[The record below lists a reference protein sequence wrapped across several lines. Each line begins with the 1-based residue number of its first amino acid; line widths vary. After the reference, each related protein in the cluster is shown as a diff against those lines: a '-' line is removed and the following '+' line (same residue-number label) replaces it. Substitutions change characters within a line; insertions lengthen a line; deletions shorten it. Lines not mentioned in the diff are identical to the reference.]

1 MSMTPALV
9 SRVMA
14 ALGFA
19 VFAYTG
25 ITTIL
30 NNFLADSSGAY
41 SSLSSVP
48 HALLNMAGFDQSL
61 SILGSALSARVSLLA
76 LKHMKLS

>member
-1 MSMTPALV
+1 MSITPALA

-25 ITTIL
+25 ITTVL
-30 NNFLADSSGAY
+30 NNLLSDSSGAY

-48 HALLNMAGFDQSL
+48 HAFLNMAGFDQSL
-61 SILGSALSARVSLLA
+61 SILGSALATRVSLMA
-76 LKHMKLS
+76 LKQMRLS